1 VLIDILHDAQRYLV
15 HWSVLS
21 LAKELLPRI
30 MLDIPSNQRPKLR
43 AEMRI
48 TCEWNGEEVQGFIPH
63 PDQPDIEIPGLNY
76 LGLEGWNR
84 VKP

>member
-1 VLIDILHDAQRYLV
+1 
-15 HWSVLS
+15 VLS

-48 TCEWNGEEVQGFIPH
+48 TREWNGEEVQEFIPH

-76 LGLEGWNR
+76 LGLEGWSR